1 MHSKRYPASHYD
13 DDLVLKVPALLW
25 AAMAFFVRHVLFLA
39 VGFLPRIG
47 DALSYLQ
54 GIVEPTYLIADV
66 LAAPVLLVA
75 LRRKPGSP
83 VWMRAI
89 WYRGRVLLVGSAL
102 TYLALWVA
110 NLGLDHHWH
119 LAALDRSMIISL
131 ALNMVFLTF
140 VATSPLV
147 RDVFRDFPTTS
158 GSGPGGK

>member
-13 DDLVLKVPALLW
+13 DDLVLKVPAMLW
-25 AAMAFFVRHVLFLA
+25 AAMTFLVRHALFVA
-39 VGFLPRIG
+39 VGFLPRVG

-54 GIVEPTYLIADV
+54 GVVDPAYLIADA
-66 LAAPVLLVA
+66 LAVPVLLVA

-89 WYRGRVLLVGSAL
+89 WHRGRALLVGSAC
-102 TYLALWVA
+102 TYLALWTA

-119 LAALDRSMIISL
+119 LATLDQSMIISL
-131 ALNMVFLTF
+131 ALNLVFLTF

-158 GSGPGGK
+158 GSGGK